1 MTVMSAVL
9 YNQRVFYAHTD
20 IKMNNWL
27 SRIPRE
33 YWAYLALFVWG
44 GLSLLLIHRTP
55 YGIDEGAAHALLL
68 VWSVADDVVSPIVTL
83 GLPDFRTLFFAPVG
97 ALWTGN
103 VVAAKVTTLIVMAT
117 VAWSFHAWRQRNG
130 DEEGALLATG
140 LLLISPLILG
150 QVDQIGVAPYLLF
163 AFLMGAW
170 SDQIYR
176 DAPQVFGGMYFSQL
190 FLCLVS
196 ATLHPMGLAYPL
208 VLLWAW
214 YRNPLDKRQRDLYLI
229 GVGAAL
235 LFALLLTFGWRHV
248 PMFANPIRGL
258 SSVLMQAGPEMDAW
272 RWSVGI
278 AMLCVLALV
287 IWKQAA
293 AMYSDFLGRIMLLA
307 LAIGLLAGD
316 EAFAVIALATVLYW
330 GLPLLLN
337 KDVQRGFWG
346 QRGIALVLI
355 FVVSTL
361 FMVLDRVR
369 YETMLIGDLSPRDSL
384 IKTLAED
391 GGYFLAEEAAANPPA
406 EPSDTPPVKRRLRVA
421 SQWPA
426 LTMLAC
432 RCDALPLPPAAKDSA
447 ALLAMIKG
455 VDYLMFDPRNP
466 ANGALSYNI
475 ATMEAGKMETVA
487 LRSGGVIVQ
496 VKNTAQPAQQDK

>member
-1 MTVMSAVL
+1 MTVAPGVL
-9 YNQRVFYAHTD
+9 YNSKVNVHTD
-20 IKMNNWL
+20 FKMNNWL
-27 SRIPRE
+27 SRIPKE
-33 YWAYLALFVWG
+33 YWAYLALSVWG
-44 GLSLLLIHRTP
+44 ALSLMLLHKTP

-97 ALWTGN
+97 VLWTGN
-103 VVAAKVTTLIVMAT
+103 VVAAKVTALIVMSIA
-117 VAWSFHAWRQRNG
+117 AWSLHAWRKRNG
-130 DEEGALLATG
+130 DEEGALIATG
-140 LLLISPLILG
+140 LLLISPLIL
-150 QVDQIGVAPYLLF
+150 DQIDAIAIAPFLLVTF
-163 AFLMGAW
+163 ALGAW

-176 DAPQVFGGMYFSQL
+176 ETPQVFGGMYFSQI
-190 FLCLVS
+190 FLSLVCV
-196 ATLHPMGLAYPL
+196 TLHPMGLAYPL
-208 VLLWAW
+208 VLLWTW
-214 YRNPLDKRQRDLYLI
+214 YKNPLDKKQRDHYLI

-235 LFALLLTFGWRHV
+235 LFALLLTFGWHHV

-258 SSVLMQAGPEMDAW
+258 SGVLMPAGEMDVW

-278 AMLCVLALV
+278 GMLGVLVWV

-293 AMYSDFLGRIMLLA
+293 GLMADFLGRVLLLA
-307 LAIGLLAGD
+307 LVIGLLTGD
-316 EAFAVIALATVLYW
+316 QVFGVVALTICLYW
-330 GLPLLLN
+330 GLPLLLSA
-337 KDVQRGFWG
+337 DVQRGFWG
-346 QRGIALVLI
+346 QRGVALVLI

-361 FMVLDRVR
+361 FMILDRVR

-391 GGYFLAEEAAANPPA
+391 GGYFLKEEAVQPA
-406 EPSDTPPVKRRLRVA
+406 ELPAEQSAPPVKKRLRVA

-447 ALLAMIKG
+447 ALLAMMKG
-455 VDYLMFDPRNP
+455 VDYLIFDPRNP
-466 ANGALSYNI
+466 ANSALSYNI

-487 LRSGGVIVQ
+487 LQPGGVIVQ
-496 VKNTAQPAQQDK
+496 IKGSPAPVGQQGK